1 MCPDAAIGDTGVV
14 DGITY
19 TKRTKQQITY
29 DNASK
34 TCTSGITNMK
44 NLFFTDVDTH
54 SNFNQDISSW
64 DTSNVTSME
73 QMFVNANS
81 FNQPIGNWDVSNV
94 TNMIGLF
101 YGATSFNQP
110 IGNWDVSNVTNM
122 IDLFSNAFA
131 FNQPIGSW
139 DVSKVTNMGYM
150 FSGAKSFN
158 QDIGSWDVSNVTN
171 MRHMLSDAN
180 SFNQDIGSWN
190 VSNVTDMGF
199 MFTSAGRF
207 NQDIGS
213 WNVSNVT
220 DMKLMFTSAG
230 RFNQD
235 IGSWNV
241 SNVTDMAHMF
251 NKAEA
256 FNQPIGSWNV
266 SNVTD
271 MSSMFN
277 KAEAFNQPIGSW
289 DVSKVTNMGYM
300 FSGAKSFNQDIGSW
314 DVSNVT
320 NMRHML
326 SDANSFNQDI
336 GSWNVSNVT
345 DMGSMFENAES
356 FNQDI
361 SSWKIDFDPSLL
373 ELNTAKSKWPSQAL
387 KHPLF
392 TDIDKENIDKTQLLS
407 LFNFIDNSLN
417 NYDGLTI
424 REAINLAE
432 KMLYSGID
440 NNYGS
445 SNPAEVTI
453 WDNQDSKAEKDISQ
467 YLEGE
472 GYLYQVTNKRLDF
485 YFGIEN
491 MRRYRVFINIYAN
504 SEDLD
509 KPNNI
514 NTISA
519 QFYFS
524 LNENSS
530 NIEYYSSKD
539 FIERADMK
547 LENLGKE
554 IAQNLYNHDSLGGFY
569 SDESFTGE
577 RGDWK
582 IKKWYT
588 FFHPGILPP
597 EFIFYNKRG
606 FWTHQLEFKVSSI
619 RKGLFKISEE
629 TKKIIYEASF
639 LAGDPKIDM
648 RDVNNYDLKAMIK
661 FFLADCKNYQIEIA
675 ANSIK
680 AIFEPLE
687 ENTIALSYGINDD
700 KNIVIKV
707 DPENW
712 AKASTQKRWYI
723 LYHEL
728 GHDVLNFNHGE
739 GGKMM
744 FNFSEKDYTWDEF
757 IEDKRY
763 MFKAYKEN

>member
-14 DGITY
+14 NGITY

-101 YGATSFNQP
+101 
-110 IGNWDVSNVTNM
+110 
-122 IDLFSNAFA
+122 SNAFA

-158 QDIGSWDVSNVTN
+158 QDIGSWDVSNVTD
-171 MRHMLSDAN
+171 MRHMLLDAN

-199 MFTSAGRF
+199 MFTRAGRF

-220 DMKLMFTSAG
+220 DMQLMFTSAG

-271 MSSMFN
+271 MSSMFYFA
-277 KAEAFNQPIGSW
+277 KA
-289 DVSKVTNMGYM
+289 
-300 FSGAKSFNQDIGSW
+300 FNQDIGSW
-314 DVSNVT
+314 DVSK
-320 NMRHML
+320 
-326 SDANSFNQDI
+326 
-336 GSWNVSNVT
+336 VT

-648 RDVNNYDLKAMIK
+648 RDVNNYDLKDMIK

>member
-1 MCPDAAIGDTGVV
+1 MFSGAESFNQDIGSWDVSSV
-14 DGITY
+14 
-19 TKRTKQQITY
+19 
-29 DNASK
+29 
-34 TCTSGITNMK
+34 TSMGNM
-44 NLFFTDVDTH
+44 FFTDVDTH
-54 SNFNQDISSW
+54 SNFNQDIGSW
-64 DTSNVTSME
+64 DTSNVTRMRN
-73 QMFVNANS
+73 MFGYATS
-81 FNQPIGNWDVSNV
+81 FNQDISSWDVSNV

-139 DVSKVTNMGYM
+139 DVSKVTNMEYM
-150 FSGAKSFN
+150 FSG
-158 QDIGSWDVSNVTN
+158 
-171 MRHMLSDAN
+171 
-180 SFNQDIGSWN
+180 
-190 VSNVTDMGF
+190 
-199 MFTSAGRF
+199 
-207 NQDIGS
+207 
-213 WNVSNVT
+213 
-220 DMKLMFTSAG
+220 
-230 RFNQD
+230 
-235 IGSWNV
+235 
-241 SNVTDMAHMF
+241 
-251 NKAEA
+251 
-256 FNQPIGSWNV
+256 
-266 SNVTD
+266 
-271 MSSMFN
+271 
-277 KAEAFNQPIGSW
+277 
-289 DVSKVTNMGYM
+289 
-300 FSGAKSFNQDIGSW
+300 
-314 DVSNVT
+314 
-320 NMRHML
+320 
-326 SDANSFNQDI
+326 
-336 GSWNVSNVT
+336 
-345 DMGSMFENAES
+345 AES
-356 FNQDI
+356 FNQDL
-361 SSWKIDFDPSLL
+361 SSWKIAEDPSSLGL
-373 ELNTAKSKWPSQAL
+373 KTPESKWPSQVKSLDTAL
-387 KHPLF
+387 VLDPPKPLQNEKHPLF

-440 NNYGS
+440 NIYSS

-472 GYLYQVTNKRLDF
+472 GYIYQVTNKRLDF

-519 QFYFS
+519 KFYFS

-530 NIEYYSSKD
+530 NNEYYSSKD
-539 FIERADMK
+539 FIQKADMK

-554 IAQNLYNHDSLGGFY
+554 IAQNLYNHDSLGGF
-569 SDESFTGE
+569 SSSESFTGE

-639 LAGDPKIDM
+639 LAGDPEIDM

-661 FFLADCKNYQIEIA
+661 FFLADCKRYQIKIA

-680 AIFEPLE
+680 AIFEPLD
-687 ENTIALSYGINDD
+687 ENTIALSFGINDD
-700 KNIVIKV
+700 KNILIKV

-757 IEDKRY
+757 IEDKKY